1 MDDKTFK
8 ELLDKIDKHFSD
20 SKNREEFLNYLEEEQ
35 KKPYN
40 IHLLCNEISCKYN
53 RPEDPD
59 IGTICW
65 CDKYLNEQEELCEKE
80 CNKRWWYEMQIG
92 SSEKEEE

>member
-20 SKNREEFLNYLEEEQ
+20 PKNRKEFLNYLEEEQ

-40 IHLLCNEISCKYN
+40 THLLCNEISCKYN